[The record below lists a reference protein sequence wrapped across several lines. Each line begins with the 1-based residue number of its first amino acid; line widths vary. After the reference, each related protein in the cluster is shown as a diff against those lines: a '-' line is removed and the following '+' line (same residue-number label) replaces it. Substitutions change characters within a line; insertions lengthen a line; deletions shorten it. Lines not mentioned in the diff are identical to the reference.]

1 MPGRSAA
8 YIVSIV
14 AVTAFISGALT
25 LTVVDPVVQT
35 IMDSPQWS
43 SSTAQGTDLLRW
55 MADLWAFMSTAIL
68 IGLLSDIWVRT
79 RQPT

>member
-1 MPGRSAA
+1 
-8 YIVSIV
+8 
-14 AVTAFISGALT
+14 
-25 LTVVDPVVQT
+25 VVQT

-55 MADLWAFMSTAIL
+55 LGNLWAFMSTAIL
-68 IGLLSDIWVRT
+68 IGILSDIWVRT